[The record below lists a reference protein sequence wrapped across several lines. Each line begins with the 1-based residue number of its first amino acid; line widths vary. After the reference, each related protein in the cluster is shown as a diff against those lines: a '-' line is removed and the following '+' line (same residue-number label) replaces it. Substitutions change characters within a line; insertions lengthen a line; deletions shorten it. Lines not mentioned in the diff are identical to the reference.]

1 MQRTSDPDSPGFLNE
16 LPHATALRDGFYWP
30 RECRWCATP
39 LDVDGTDVVCFLVCE
54 HCDDVEWAG
63 RPHLTLAAWG
73 L

>member
-1 MQRTSDPDSPGFLNE
+1 MQRTHDPDADGFLND
-16 LPHATALRDGFYWP
+16 PTHAGSLRSGLYWP
-30 RECRWCATP
+30 RECRWCATK
-39 LDVDGTDVVCFLVCE
+39 LVVDGTQIACFLVCE